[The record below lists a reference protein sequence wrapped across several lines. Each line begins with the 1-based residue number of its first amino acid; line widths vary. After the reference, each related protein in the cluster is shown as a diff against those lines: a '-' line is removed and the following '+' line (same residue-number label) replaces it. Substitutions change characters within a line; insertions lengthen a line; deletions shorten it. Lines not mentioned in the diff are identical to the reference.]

1 MQERGFKFIVKI
13 AFFSTKN
20 YEKDYFRQLNA
31 DPQLQPVFLE
41 ERLTAN
47 TVALAAGFE
56 AVCVFTNDL
65 VDAGVLEALA
75 DMGVKLVA
83 LRCAGYNN
91 VDLCAA
97 EALGVCVVR
106 VPAYSPYAV
115 AEYTVGMIL
124 TLNRKYHKAY
134 NRVREGNFTLDG
146 LLGFDLMGKTVGVVG
161 TGRIGQLVAKILGCG
176 FGCTVLAY
184 DPFPNEQLANLAVTD
199 LDAQTGSVARYVDL
213 PQLYRESDVISLH
226 CPLTPETRH
235 LIDEP
240 AIAQMKN
247 GVMLINTSRGGVVN
261 APAMIRGLKTGKI
274 GYLGLDVYEE
284 EADIFFEDHSAN
296 GISDDTLARLLTFP
310 NVLITSH
317 QAFFT
322 VEALKNIAQTTLDNI
337 ATVEKLEACPNQVF
351 ALS

>member
-1 MQERGFKFIVKI
+1 MQERGVKLIVKI

-20 YEKDYFRQLNA
+20 YEKEYFRQFNA
-31 DPQLQPVFLE
+31 DDRLQSVFLE

-56 AVCVFTNDL
+56 AVCVFTNDV
-65 VDAGVLEALA
+65 VDAAVLKSLAAQGVR
-75 DMGVKLVA
+75 LVA

-91 VDLCAA
+91 VDLGAA
-97 EALGVCVVR
+97 DALGVAVVR

-161 TGRIGQLVAKILGCG
+161 TGRIGLLVARILGCG
-176 FGCTVLAY
+176 FGCKVLAY
-184 DPFPNEQLANLAVTD
+184 DPYP
-199 LDAQTGSVARYVDL
+199 DAGFSELEGPDGPVGEYVDL
-213 PQLYRESDVISLH
+213 ARLYRESDVISLH

-235 LIDEP
+235 LVDEP
-240 AIAQMKN
+240 AIEQMKP

-261 APAMIRGLKTGKI
+261 ACALIRGLKSGKI

-284 EADIFFEDHSAN
+284 EADIFFEDHSAC

-322 VEALKNIAQTTLDNI
+322 EEALKNIAQTTLSNI
-337 ATVEKLEACPNQVF
+337 AAVERQEACPNRLF
-351 ALS
+351 AASEA